1 MPVVLRLSRGQCHA
15 AHRRMNSNVP
25 EQNLPTVSILPRQ
38 KAEELLQ
45 HRDHTHHHTTIILTM
60 GLPPQ
65 GTNERAYLEELS
77 EGGEVLVVVD
87 SKKDTRTGT
96 KWVEAVA
103 RRTQGCPFG
112 HQHAKI
118 VLQSQRYQGQERVL
132 IIVGTGDFGSSNAV
146 HNNSMVAY
154 LNLQSGKAQPSTCC
168 GALVQFLHA
177 LELGE
182 PISAASKIISRM
194 VLTLEGCDFS
204 HLDVV
209 CDFVYSV
216 PRDPTTGANALVTAV
231 RELAATNEIQYGH
244 SSMGGSPKS
253 NVTHFLPT
261 FKKLLASACLCP
273 SENVMMVWP
282 PAPAARRELTYCNR
296 CYCAW
301 NSARPSIREC
311 KRGAGCSV
319 VRCWFRHKSLP
330 AGVGMRECSCIPD
343 DANTLENFAVF
354 LDETGSSKPT
364 KPSHDGGVH
373 SKFILGLNRTDGRC
387 DVSWLYIGSA
397 NASEAAWGN
406 ALRPKNGPFNYEFG
420 VLFKQTAAATR
431 AATSVPWKYA
441 EAERYSHGKM
451 PIHPEALAASRV
463 RLK

>member
-1 MPVVLRLSRGQCHA
+1 
-15 AHRRMNSNVP
+15 MNSNVP

-168 GALVQFLHA
+168 GAL
-177 LELGE
+177 
-182 PISAASKIISRM
+182 
-194 VLTLEGCDFS
+194 
-204 HLDVV
+204 
-209 CDFVYSV
+209 
-216 PRDPTTGANALVTAV
+216 
-231 RELAATNEIQYGH
+231 
-244 SSMGGSPKS
+244 
-253 NVTHFLPT
+253 
-261 FKKLLASACLCP
+261 
-273 SENVMMVWP
+273 
-282 PAPAARRELTYCNR
+282 
-296 CYCAW
+296 
-301 NSARPSIREC
+301 
-311 KRGAGCSV
+311 
-319 VRCWFRHKSLP
+319 
-330 AGVGMRECSCIPD
+330 
-343 DANTLENFAVF
+343 
-354 LDETGSSKPT
+354 
-364 KPSHDGGVH
+364 
-373 SKFILGLNRTDGRC
+373 
-387 DVSWLYIGSA
+387 
-397 NASEAAWGN
+397 
-406 ALRPKNGPFNYEFG
+406 
-420 VLFKQTAAATR
+420 
-431 AATSVPWKYA
+431 
-441 EAERYSHGKM
+441 
-451 PIHPEALAASRV
+451 
-463 RLK
+463 